1 MVDEESENKEKGK
14 SMECFALC
22 HPKLSLTTIASPEV
36 IAKDGFSFRVYWSD
50 GVTPDGT
57 KILKLSK
64 KFSCVKYPCTI
75 ILIEKK
81 MFKISHFSVHID
93 AAYHIVCRLF

>member
-1 MVDEESENKEKGK
+1 MWIGK
-14 SMECFALC
+14 
-22 HPKLSLTTIASPEV
+22 
-36 IAKDGFSFRVYWSD
+36 KDFKTKVWNVSREDSD